1 MIKKCTSTCRS
12 CAPTSNVRLYN
23 ILCFM
28 QPSATAHRPGSH
40 LHNSMLCYVVL
51 RHHCKKIN
59 CSNQPPLYAGIKC
72 CKRLRLLYSSN
83 PFCSHKDLDA
93 FVYNEMLACML
104 MRHGRSA
111 RVRLCTT
118 MNCLRQGCAP
128 ALACKLG
135 SSTWDTSSYTLLV
148 VEYLVVL
155 LSLRCNLSALSA
167 K

>member
-1 MIKKCTSTCRS
+1 MYVAICEIQINTCLKKCTSTCRS

-28 QPSATAHRPGSH
+28 QPSATAHRPP
-40 LHNSMLCYVVL
+40 LQ
-51 RHHCKKIN
+51 KKIN

-83 PFCSHKDLDA
+83 PFCSHKDLDV
-93 FVYNEMLACML
+93 FVYNDMLACML

-111 RVRLCTT
+111 CVRLCTT